1 MSDFADFNIPLD
13 LTNDRAWDGGSSMIP
28 AGTYIVQVSD
38 VQQTQTRSGG
48 AGLRV
53 TFVVDDET
61 SAQNGAKVTKTY
73 SLKDDPGTRGRLKN
87 LLVAAGNTTFTS
99 LSPSMLLGRRMII
112 EVTHQQGRDQV
123 DATGNAVAGKMR
135 TCRVSG
141 RWRMLSSRS
150 RRPRPRCAVARS
162 PLRPR
167 QVAPSR
173 DARFF
178 FVRAVSDLQRC
189 G

>member
-123 DATGNAVAGKMR
+123 DATGNAVAGKMLANVQGER
-135 TCRVSG
+135 ALEDAVVEEPPPPLPVRG
-141 RWRMLSSRS
+141 RPVAAAAPAG
-150 RRPRPRCAVARS
+150 RPVAR
-162 PLRPR
+162 R
-167 QVAPSR
+167 
-173 DARFF
+173 
-178 FVRAVSDLQRC
+178 
-189 G
+189 